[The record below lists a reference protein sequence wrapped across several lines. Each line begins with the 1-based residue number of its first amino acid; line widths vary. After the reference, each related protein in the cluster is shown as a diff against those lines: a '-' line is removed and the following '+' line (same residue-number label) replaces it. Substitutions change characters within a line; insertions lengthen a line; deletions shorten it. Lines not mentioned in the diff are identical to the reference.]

1 MALKKSFL
9 AFIFVTLSIFTG
21 CRSTKKNMSFSF
33 EQIQK
38 RYNSETANFK
48 TAGLCPFYIYE
59 KRMNKLEQQL
69 NESIKESDYCSILIY
84 INIDGGKYG
93 AHALYNNKKDVYLDS
108 WNLND
113 IQALD
118 KKDHQKVPDPN
129 AIKILKKKPRS
140 EMIIETP
147 ELPILDAT
155 SVYIIK
161 KIKQKT
167 YYYAYY
173 AQPETT
179 EYKQLIELF

>member
-1 MALKKSFL
+1 MTFKKIL
-9 AFIFVTLSIFTG
+9 IFTFTTLSIFTG
-21 CRSTKKNMSFSF
+21 CKSTKDNISFSF
-33 EQIQK
+33 KQIQK
-38 RYNSETANFK
+38 CYDSETANFNA
-48 TAGLCPFYIYE
+48 TGLCPFYIHE
-59 KRMNKLEQQL
+59 KSFDKIEQQL
-69 NESIKESDYCSILIY
+69 NESIKESDYCSVLIC
-84 INIDGGKYG
+84 INIDNGIYK
-93 AHALYNNKKDVYLDS
+93 AKALYNNKKDVYLDS

-113 IQALD
+113 IQTLG

-140 EMIIETP
+140 EMIIENP